1 MNIII
6 TEAQY
11 NELNKEKLRE
21 FLFAFWDNQ
30 KKHGEEPSL
39 DDMLYNVLDIG
50 KNTHGDY
57 ETIRPIWYEYNGGF
71 DVLIEKIENE
81 ILGKTFILNDGAMG
95 LKTQFRVKELEFSS
109 NNSFP
114 TKSINIVCEVD
125 KNGMIQYETYDDE
138 NDELIQN
145 TDTIEQAMYELEYDK
160 EDLENYLKGEIYEI
174 LGPIT
179 DNKFGVAINI
189 EIDFVDNIKSP
200 NSLTESFSNEMDGIK
215 TITKYWKSKLN
226 KGEDMTFN
234 KDELEYFNIT
244 EFSPKLRAQEIFYE
258 LKGGHEYT
266 TNFIDGLLNKTFST
280 ESFEERIVGGY
291 IFEWVITDYIYEDWK
306 YKLRG
311 EVLPGGTVEMMNGK
325 TLNLDDAVNHEYFGN
340 DIENEIVDVVR
351 DCMEVVI
358 TPKTGAFVRVP
369 TMLIL
374 EE

>member
-81 ILGKTFILNDGAMG
+81 ILGKTFILNDEAMG
-95 LKTQFRVKELEFSS
+95 LKTQFKVKELEFSS

-138 NDELIQN
+138 NDEVIQN

-280 ESFEERIVGGY
+280 ESFEERIAGGY
-291 IFEWVITDYIYEDWK
+291 NFEWVITDYIYEDWK

-325 TLNLDDAVNHEYFGN
+325 ILTLDEALSNEDFGWE
-340 DIENEIVDVVR
+340 IENEIVDIVK
-351 DCMEVVI
+351 DCMEIVI
-358 TPKTGAFVRVP
+358 TPKTGAFVRVSSIYV
-369 TMLIL
+369 T
-374 EE
+374 E

>member
-39 DDMLYNVLDIG
+39 DDMLYNVLDFG
-50 KNTHGDY
+50 KHTHGDY

-81 ILGKTFILNDGAMG
+81 ILGKTFILNDEAMN
-95 LKTQFRVKELEFSS
+95 LKTKFRVKEIELRL
-109 NNSFP
+109 NDMFP
-114 TKSINIVCEVD
+114 TKNIEILCEVD
-125 KNGMIQYETYDDE
+125 KNGTIQYEAYDDE
-138 NDELIQN
+138 HDEIVLK
-145 TDTIEQAMYELEYDK
+145 TDTIEQAMYELEYEK
-160 EDLENYLKGEIYEI
+160 EDLENYLKGEIYEV
-174 LGPIT
+174 LEPLT
-179 DNKFGVAINI
+179 DKKYGTPINI
-189 EIDFVDNIKSP
+189 EIDLVDNIESY
-200 NSLTESFSNEMDGIK
+200 SLTESFDEMDGIK
-215 TITKYWKSKLN
+215 AIKKYWKSELN
-226 KGEDMTFN
+226 KGQDITFN

-244 EFSPKLRAQEIFYE
+244 EYSPKLRAQEIFYD
-258 LKGGHEYT
+258 LLGGHEYT
-266 TNFIDGLLNKTFST
+266 TKFIDGLLNKTFST

-291 IFEWVITDYIYEDWK
+291 NFEWVITDYIYEDWK

-311 EVLPGGTVEMMNGK
+311 EVLPGGTVELMNGK
-325 TLNLDDAVNHEYFGN
+325 NLTLDEALKSEDFGWE
-340 DIENEIVDVVR
+340 IHNEIVDVVR
-351 DCMEVVI
+351 DCMKVVL